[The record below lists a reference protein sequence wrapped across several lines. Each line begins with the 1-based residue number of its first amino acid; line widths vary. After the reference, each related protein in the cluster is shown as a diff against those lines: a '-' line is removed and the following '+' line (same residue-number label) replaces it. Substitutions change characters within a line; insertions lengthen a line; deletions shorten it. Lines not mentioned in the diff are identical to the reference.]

1 MMYLH
6 LCEQQAP
13 PSHCSA
19 GSLIPFPHR
28 EVAVLELVP
37 VLDEDF
43 ELEGVPVCEAEFER
57 DLVMV
62 PVWDGRGPDDEG
74 RGPDDEAGIGGEDE
88 AATTPEDEAATT
100 PLDEATT
107 PEDEAATAPED
118 EAIAPEDELGTT
130 EEALATTEEAFT
142 RTDEFAAPEDKFTL
156 ATNEEFIDKFWD
168 EVGGRIDARID
179 EFIDKFCEEV
189 GGGKELFK
197 AKLSEEV
204 TFCDFTS
211 ENMMTWTAKNAK
223 TKRSC
228 FISKI

>member
-88 AATTPEDEAATT
+88 AATTPEDEA
-100 PLDEATT
+100 
-107 PEDEAATAPED
+107 
-118 EAIAPEDELGTT
+118 IAPEDELGTT
-130 EEALATTEEAFT
+130 EEALATTDEAFT